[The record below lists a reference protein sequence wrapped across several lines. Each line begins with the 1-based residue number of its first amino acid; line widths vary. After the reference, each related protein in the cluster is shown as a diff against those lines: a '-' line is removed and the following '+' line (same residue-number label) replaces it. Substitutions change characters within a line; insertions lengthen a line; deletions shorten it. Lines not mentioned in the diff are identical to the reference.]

1 MTKHT
6 SQPLCKILKI
16 GQCKTLT
23 NKGDLSYQIGCND
36 QSEILMRITSNSGG
50 GWFSADWVSLPSIMS
65 AIQKAPR
72 PLTSYALQ
80 SLFKGKS
87 VNTAAFL
94 FAALKQEGLVIV
106 DPDNPRCYSELAP
119 DHFIADM
126 KILVDLGA
134 SLKDDVA
141 LISKAKSKAS
151 TQTIDR
157 VPVIFPASKAVV
169 KKLKSV
175 ANKEGVNNFV

>member
-94 FAALKQEGLVIV
+94 FAVLKQEVLVTI
-106 DPDNPRCYSELAP
+106 DPDHPRCYKELAP
-119 DHFIADM
+119 DPFMTDM
-126 KILVDLGA
+126 KVLVDLGT

-141 LISKAKSKAS
+141 LLIKAKSKAS

-157 VPVIFPASKAVV
+157 VPVIFPATKSNA
-169 KKLKSV
+169 KKTKVRS
-175 ANKEGVNNFV
+175 

>member
-1 MTKHT
+1 MTKDLNQ
-6 SQPLCKILKI
+6 SFCKILKT

-36 QSEILMRITSNSGG
+36 QSEILMRITSNSGA
-50 GWFSADWVSLPSIMS
+50 GWFSADWISLPSIMS

-94 FAALKQEGLVIV
+94 LAVLKQEVLVTI
-106 DPDNPRCYSELAP
+106 DPDHPRCYKELAP

-126 KILVDLGA
+126 KILVDLGD
-134 SLKDDVA
+134 SLKDDFA
-141 LISKAKSKAS
+141 LLSKAKSKAS
-151 TQTIDR
+151 NQTIDH
-157 VPVIFPASKAVV
+157 VPVIFPASKTVV
-169 KKLKSV
+169 KKLKSE
-175 ANKEGVNNFV
+175 ANKS